1 MSYVHAVYRNG
12 GRDVTAA
19 EGTFTQ
25 APGSKGCVGGMRE
38 ETRGIGYNM
47 PPLQMRSV
55 SSNKE
60 TACLALN

>member
-1 MSYVHAVYRNG
+1 MSYMHVVYRNG

-19 EGTFTQ
+19 EGTFTHTQ
-25 APGSKGCVGGMRE
+25 GSKGCIRGKRE
-38 ETRGIGYNM
+38 ETRGIGYNT
-47 PPLQMRSV
+47 PPPQRRSV

>member
-25 APGSKGCVGGMRE
+25 AQGSKGCIRGKRE
-38 ETRGIGYNM
+38 ETRGIGYNT
-47 PPLQMRSV
+47 PRRKCGLCRQIRRLR
-55 SSNKE
+55 
-60 TACLALN
+60 A